1 MSSIH
6 YLTIGYVPNDCKSD
20 RISCGDPAGS
30 GTIEVSLMIEDN
42 KITSMHTNQIIEV
55 DPVDFL
61 NEKSKLWKHVVKSFC
76 SIFTENEI
84 KPNMIGVCWAIF
96 MGEISGKKGIT
107 KLADEND
114 CGEFHNRGGC
124 NNGKFYIRYQLEEDG
139 DYFGE
144 TILGFN

>member
-1 MSSIH
+1 MPSVHI
-6 YLTIGYVPNDCKSD
+6 LTIGYVPNDCKSEL
-20 RISCGDPAGS
+20 ISCGDPAGS
-30 GTIEVSLMIEDN
+30 GTNEITLIIEDN
-42 KITSMHTNQIIEV
+42 KITCLDTNETIQV
-55 DPVDFL
+55 DPIDFL
-61 NEKSKLWKHVVKSFC
+61 NEKSKLWKQIVKNFC
-76 SIFTENEI
+76 SIFKENEI
-84 KPNMIGVCWAIF
+84 KPNMIGASWAIF
-96 MGEISGKKGIT
+96 MSEISGKKGIT